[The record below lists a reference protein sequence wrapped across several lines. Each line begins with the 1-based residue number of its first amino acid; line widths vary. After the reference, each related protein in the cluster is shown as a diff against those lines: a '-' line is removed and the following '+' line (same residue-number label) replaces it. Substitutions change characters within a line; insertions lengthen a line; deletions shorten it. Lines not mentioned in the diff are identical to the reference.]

1 MEEDLCGGFSRRR
14 GGKRSILGRGSSL
27 SKDAKAEMCSKH
39 WGARR
44 RPGWS
49 MMGRRERCMRK
60 YWGGKQG
67 PDHTR
72 TYRPRQR
79 VKVLF

>member
-1 MEEDLCGGFSRRR
+1 MASVGWRRD
-14 GGKRSILGRGSSL
+14 GTRSIPGRGSSL
-27 SKDAKAEMCSKH
+27 SKDAKAEMCIKRL
-39 WGARR
+39 GAGR

-49 MMGRRERCMRK
+49 MMSRRERRMRK